1 MFDQLKRILGRSDAD
16 YADLR
21 YETKHEVKIAFA
33 GRELNQTAISDTDGY
48 VLRVLADGGFSS
60 LAFTR
65 ESDADMAYR
74 TAIENAR
81 LIAKRQD
88 QPVRL
93 AAVSVV
99 QDTYRPELNEDP
111 RALSFEEKISLTRH
125 YNELALSH
133 PAVVNTS
140 MSYLETIRTRWFAST
155 EGALVQEE
163 LVTVSIRGLI
173 TSRDGTL
180 LQNVRVNLGGSN
192 GFAVLRH
199 RDSEIEQ
206 RQSLCVDL
214 LKAQPVKAGTY
225 NVILNNSM
233 AGVFCHEAF
242 GHFSEA
248 DLIEN
253 NPSMREKLTVNRR
266 LGNPVLNITDD
277 PTQTGNLGHYRF
289 DDEGVPATAVPL
301 LREGVLVGRLHSRR
315 TAAEFGETANGHCVA
330 EDYRYEPI
338 IRMGTI
344 YIEPGLAAVDELFQE
359 LGDGLYILDAKG
371 GQTSGENFTF
381 GAQYGYL
388 IRAGRKT
395 EMVRDINL
403 VGNLYQTLEN
413 ITAVANDLKFS
424 EAGGCGKGQLNIRS
438 CHGGPHILVRGVTIG
453 GV

>member
-1 MFDQLKRILGRSDAD
+1 MFDKLNALLARAGAD
-16 YADLR
+16 YADIR

-33 GRELNQTAISDTDGY
+33 GRLLNQIAVSDTDGY
-48 VLRVLADGGFSS
+48 VLRMLHDGGFAS

-65 ESDADMAYR
+65 EIDADRALV
-74 TAIENAR
+74 TCHENAR
-81 LIAKRQD
+81 LLASRQK
-88 QPVRL
+88 QPTRL
-93 AAVSVV
+93 AKVPI
-99 QDTYRPELNEDP
+99 QQEQYRPALKEDP
-111 RALSFEEKISLTRH
+111 RSVDLEEKISLTRH
-125 YNELALSH
+125 YNDLALNH
-133 PAVVNTS
+133 PAIVNTA
-140 MSYLETIRTRWFAST
+140 MTYLETIRTRWFAST
-155 EGALVQEE
+155 EGTRVQEE

-173 TSRDGTL
+173 TSRDGPL
-180 LQNVRVNLGGSN
+180 LQNVRVNLGGSS
-192 GFAVLRH
+192 GF
-199 RDSEIEQ
+199 
-206 RQSLCVDL
+206 QSLRSREADVEQKRGISVDL
-214 LKAQPVKAGTY
+214 LKAQPVQAGTY

-253 NPSMREKLTVNRR
+253 NPSMRAKLTVNRR

-277 PTQTGNLGHYRF
+277 PTQTDNLGHYRF
-289 DDEGVPATAVPL
+289 DDEGVPAAAVPL
-301 LREGVLVGRLHSRR
+301 LREGVLTGRLHSRR
-315 TAAEFGETANGHCVA
+315 TAAEFGEAVNGHCIA

-344 YIEPGLAAVDELFQE
+344 YIEPGLTTVDELFQE
-359 LGDGLYILDAKG
+359 LNDGLYILDAKG

-388 IRAGRKT
+388 IRAGRKA
-395 EMVRDINL
+395 EMIRDINM

-413 ITAVANDLKFS
+413 ITAVSNDLKFS

-438 CHGGPHILVRGVTIG
+438 CHGGPHILVQKVIIG